1 MFGFILGI
9 LFLIAGVCVCI
20 GLAIYK
26 VEKFKRDMYDN
37 YEYDEDHNKI
47 RVTEYPYK
55 KFAAIPM
62 IVGIL
67 LAVLCITLS
76 CVTSVPTGKTGIVTT
91 FGRVENFTLDAGLSM
106 KAPWQ
111 KVIKMDNRIQKQNVT
126 LACFSSDIQEVSIS
140 YTVNYQIDKTNA
152 MNIYKSIGTSY
163 FTTVIQPSITEAV
176 KEVTALY
183 TAEALVNS
191 REELSNAIE
200 TVLSERLLPYNIR
213 VIDTSIEDMDFTD
226 AFTNAVEA
234 KQVAQQNK
242 LKAETEAQQKIVE
255 AEAAAKV
262 KTVEAQAQADAD
274 KIKAEAEAYQIQ
286 IKAEAE
292 AEANKKINASLTD
305 SLNDY
310 YYINQ
315 WNGQLPSTYVGSD
328 DVSTIINGVN

>member
-1 MFGFILGI
+1 MFLLILGI
-9 LFLIAGVCVCI
+9 LALIAGIAFGIFCFSDEMKGAGTACI
-20 GLAIYK
+20 IGGVVLAIL
-26 VEKFKRDMYDN
+26 F
-37 YEYDEDHNKI
+37 I
-47 RVTEYPYK
+47 
-55 KFAAIPM
+55 
-62 IVGIL
+62 
-67 LAVLCITLS
+67 CLS
-76 CVTSVPTGKTGIVTT
+76 CVTSVPTGNTGIVTT
-91 FGRVENFTLDAGLSM
+91 FGKVENYVLDSGLSM

-111 KVIKMDNRIQKQNVT
+111 KVIKMDNRIQKESVT
-126 LACFSSDIQEVSIS
+126 LACFSSDIQEVSVS

-163 FTTVIQPSITEAV
+163 FATVIQPSITEAV

-183 TAEALVNS
+183 TAEALVGN

-200 TVLSERLLPYNIR
+200 EVLAARLLPYNIN

-274 KIKAEAEAYQIQ
+274 KIKAEAEAYQIEV
-286 IKAEAE
+286 KATAE
-292 AEANKKINASLTD
+292 AEANKKISESITNT
-305 SLNDY
+305 LNDY

-315 WNGQLPSTYVGSD
+315 WDGKLPGTYVGSD
-328 DVSTIINGVN
+328 DVSTIINGK

>member
-1 MFGFILGI
+1 MFLLILGV
-9 LFLIAGVCVCI
+9 LALIAGIVFGIFCFRDEMKGAGTACI
-20 GLAIYK
+20 IGGIVLAIL
-26 VEKFKRDMYDN
+26 F
-37 YEYDEDHNKI
+37 I
-47 RVTEYPYK
+47 
-55 KFAAIPM
+55 
-62 IVGIL
+62 
-67 LAVLCITLS
+67 CLS
-76 CVTSVPTGKTGIVTT
+76 CVTSVPTGNTGIVTT
-91 FGRVENFTLDAGLSM
+91 FGKVENYVLDAGLSM

-111 KVIKMDNRIQKQNVT
+111 KVIKMDNRIQKESVT
-126 LACFSSDIQEVSIS
+126 LACFSSDIQEVSVS

-163 FTTVIQPSITEAV
+163 FATVIQPSITEAV

-183 TAEALVNS
+183 TAEALVGN

-200 TVLSERLLPYNIR
+200 EVLAARLLPYNIN

-274 KIKAEAEAYQIQ
+274 KIKAEAEAYQIEV
-286 IKAEAE
+286 KATAE
-292 AEANKKINASLTD
+292 AEANKKISESITKT
-305 SLNDY
+305 LNDY

-315 WNGQLPSTYVGSD
+315 WDGKLPGTYVGSD
-328 DVSTIINGVN
+328 DVSTIINGAN

>member
-1 MFGFILGI
+1 MFLLILGV
-9 LFLIAGVCVCI
+9 LALIAGIAFGIFCFNDEMKGAGTACI
-20 GLAIYK
+20 IGGIVLAIL
-26 VEKFKRDMYDN
+26 F
-37 YEYDEDHNKI
+37 I
-47 RVTEYPYK
+47 
-55 KFAAIPM
+55 
-62 IVGIL
+62 
-67 LAVLCITLS
+67 CLS
-76 CVTSVPTGKTGIVTT
+76 CVTSVPTGNAGIVTT
-91 FGRVENFTLDAGLSM
+91 FGKVENYVLDSGLSM

-111 KVIKMDNRIQKQNVT
+111 KVIKMDNRIQKESVT
-126 LACFSSDIQEVSIS
+126 LACFSSDIQEVSVS

-163 FTTVIQPSITEAV
+163 FATVIQPSITEAV

-183 TAEALVNS
+183 TAEALVGN

-200 TVLSERLLPYNIR
+200 EVLAARLLPYNIN

-274 KIKAEAEAYQIQ
+274 KIKAEAEAYQIEV
-286 IKAEAE
+286 KATAE
-292 AEANKKINASLTD
+292 AEANKKISESITKT
-305 SLNDY
+305 LNDY

-315 WNGQLPSTYVGSD
+315 WDGKLPGTYVGSD

>member
-1 MFGFILGI
+1 MFWLILGI
-9 LFLIAGVCVCI
+9 VILIAGI
-20 GLAIYK
+20 AFGLACFGEEMKGAGTACI
-26 VEKFKRDMYDN
+26 
-37 YEYDEDHNKI
+37 I
-47 RVTEYPYK
+47 GG
-55 KFAAIPM
+55 
-62 IVGIL
+62 IV
-67 LAVLCITLS
+67 LAVLFICLS
-76 CVTSVPTGKTGIVTT
+76 CVTSVPTGNTGIVTT
-91 FGRVENFTLDAGLSM
+91 FGRVENYVLDAGLSM

-111 KVIKMDNRIQKQNVT
+111 KVIKMDNRIQKENVT
-126 LACFSSDIQEVSIS
+126 LACFSSDIQEVSVS
-140 YTVNYQIDKTNA
+140 YTVNYQIDKANA
-152 MNIYKSIGTSY
+152 MNIYKSIGTNY
-163 FTTVIQPSITEAV
+163 FATVIQPSITEAV

-183 TAEALVNS
+183 TAEALVGN

-200 TVLSERLLPYNIR
+200 AILGERLLPYNIK

-274 KIKAEAEAYQIQ
+274 KIKAEAEAYQIEV
-286 IKAEAE
+286 KATAE
-292 AEANKKINASLTD
+292 AEANKKISESITKT
-305 SLNDY
+305 LNDY

-315 WNGQLPSTYVGSD
+315 WDGKLPGTYVGSD